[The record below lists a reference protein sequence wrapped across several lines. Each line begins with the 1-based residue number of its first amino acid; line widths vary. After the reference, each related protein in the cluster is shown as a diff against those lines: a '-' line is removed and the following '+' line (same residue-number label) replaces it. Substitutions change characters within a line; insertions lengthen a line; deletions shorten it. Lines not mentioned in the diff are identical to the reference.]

1 MEKSVKS
8 MNECFSEGVNELTS
22 FSKRK
27 DSKKK
32 KEKKK
37 RKGCRSKE
45 SALTISK
52 TQTEYNLTNS
62 DYFKEKHPKAP
73 SDKGVKRKTKRSL

>member
-8 MNECFSEGVNELTS
+8 INKCFSEGVNELTS

-32 KEKKK
+32 KRKKEKK
-37 RKGCRSKE
+37 RM
-45 SALTISK
+45 
-52 TQTEYNLTNS
+52 
-62 DYFKEKHPKAP
+62 
-73 SDKGVKRKTKRSL
+73 

>member
-8 MNECFSEGVNELTS
+8 INECFSEGVNELTS

-32 KEKKK
+32 KRKEKK
-37 RKGCRSKE
+37 RM
-45 SALTISK
+45 
-52 TQTEYNLTNS
+52 
-62 DYFKEKHPKAP
+62 
-73 SDKGVKRKTKRSL
+73 

>member
-8 MNECFSEGVNELTS
+8 INECFSEGVNELTS

-32 KEKKK
+32 KKKK
-37 RKGCRSKE
+37 RK
-45 SALTISK
+45 
-52 TQTEYNLTNS
+52 
-62 DYFKEKHPKAP
+62 EKDVEAK
-73 SDKGVKRKTKRSL
+73 KVL

>member
-8 MNECFSEGVNELTS
+8 INDCFSEGVNELTS

-32 KEKKK
+32 KRKENDVEAKKV
-37 RKGCRSKE
+37 
-45 SALTISK
+45 L
-52 TQTEYNLTNS
+52 
-62 DYFKEKHPKAP
+62 
-73 SDKGVKRKTKRSL
+73 

>member
-8 MNECFSEGVNELTS
+8 INECFSEGVNELTS

-32 KEKKK
+32 KKEKKK

-45 SALTISK
+45 SPLTIS
-52 TQTEYNLTNS
+52 
-62 DYFKEKHPKAP
+62 
-73 SDKGVKRKTKRSL
+73 

>member
-8 MNECFSEGVNELTS
+8 INECFSEGVNELTS

-32 KEKKK
+32 KKK
-37 RKGCRSKE
+37 RKEKDVEAKE
-45 SALTISK
+45 VL
-52 TQTEYNLTNS
+52 
-62 DYFKEKHPKAP
+62 
-73 SDKGVKRKTKRSL
+73 

>member
-8 MNECFSEGVNELTS
+8 INECFSEGVNELTS

-32 KEKKK
+32 KKK
-37 RKGCRSKE
+37 RK
-45 SALTISK
+45 
-52 TQTEYNLTNS
+52 
-62 DYFKEKHPKAP
+62 EKDVEA
-73 SDKGVKRKTKRSL
+73 KRVL

>member
-1 MEKSVKS
+1 MDRWMEKSVKT

-32 KEKKK
+32 RKEKDVEAKK
-37 RKGCRSKE
+37 V
-45 SALTISK
+45 L
-52 TQTEYNLTNS
+52 
-62 DYFKEKHPKAP
+62 
-73 SDKGVKRKTKRSL
+73 

>member
-8 MNECFSEGVNELTS
+8 INECFNEGVNELTS

-32 KEKKK
+32 KKK
-37 RKGCRSKE
+37 RK
-45 SALTISK
+45 
-52 TQTEYNLTNS
+52 
-62 DYFKEKHPKAP
+62 EKDVEAK
-73 SDKGVKRKTKRSL
+73 KVL

>member
-8 MNECFSEGVNELTS
+8 INECFSEGVNELTS

-32 KEKKK
+32 KKEKKK

-45 SALTISK
+45 SALTIS
-52 TQTEYNLTNS
+52 
-62 DYFKEKHPKAP
+62 
-73 SDKGVKRKTKRSL
+73 

>member
-8 MNECFSEGVNELTS
+8 INECFSEGVNEFTS

-32 KEKKK
+32 KKK
-37 RKGCRSKE
+37 RK
-45 SALTISK
+45 
-52 TQTEYNLTNS
+52 
-62 DYFKEKHPKAP
+62 EKDVEAK
-73 SDKGVKRKTKRSL
+73 KVL

>member
-1 MEKSVKS
+1 MDRWMEKSVKS
-8 MNECFSEGVNELTS
+8 INECFSEGVNELTS

-32 KEKKK
+32 KEKK

-45 SALTISK
+45 SALTIS
-52 TQTEYNLTNS
+52 
-62 DYFKEKHPKAP
+62 
-73 SDKGVKRKTKRSL
+73 

>member
-8 MNECFSEGVNELTS
+8 INECFSEGVNELAS

-32 KEKKK
+32 KRKKEKK
-37 RKGCRSKE
+37 RM
-45 SALTISK
+45 
-52 TQTEYNLTNS
+52 
-62 DYFKEKHPKAP
+62 
-73 SDKGVKRKTKRSL
+73 

>member
-8 MNECFSEGVNELTS
+8 VNECFSEGVNELTS

-32 KEKKK
+32 KRKKEKK
-37 RKGCRSKE
+37 RM
-45 SALTISK
+45 
-52 TQTEYNLTNS
+52 
-62 DYFKEKHPKAP
+62 
-73 SDKGVKRKTKRSL
+73 

>member
-8 MNECFSEGVNELTS
+8 INECFSEGVNELNS

-32 KEKKK
+32 KKK
-37 RKGCRSKE
+37 RK
-45 SALTISK
+45 
-52 TQTEYNLTNS
+52 
-62 DYFKEKHPKAP
+62 EKDVEAK
-73 SDKGVKRKTKRSL
+73 KVL

>member
-8 MNECFSEGVNELTS
+8 INECFSEGVNELTS

-32 KEKKK
+32 KKK
-37 RKGCRSKE
+37 RK
-45 SALTISK
+45 
-52 TQTEYNLTNS
+52 
-62 DYFKEKHPKAP
+62 EKDVEAK
-73 SDKGVKRKTKRSL
+73 KVL

>member
-8 MNECFSEGVNELTS
+8 INECFNEGVNELTS

-32 KEKKK
+32 KRKKEKK
-37 RKGCRSKE
+37 RM
-45 SALTISK
+45 
-52 TQTEYNLTNS
+52 
-62 DYFKEKHPKAP
+62 
-73 SDKGVKRKTKRSL
+73 